1 MTMKEMNTIRY
12 TMQTVPQAAAA
23 MKAGELVAV
32 PTETVYGLAAHAGL
46 DRSVQDIYT
55 VKTRNPGKPL
65 SILVSGMD
73 MVEGFTQNIP
83 AAAYKL
89 AEQYWPGPLTMVLE
103 DKGCAAPTVTAGG
116 DTLGVR
122 CPDHP
127 MTLALIQ
134 ALGAPLAAPSAN
146 PEGAPSPKSAEAVFD
161 YFDGRIHGILDG
173 GPCTV
178 GVEST
183 IVDLTGT
190 EPKILREGGIP
201 GEELLRFLEEA

>member
-1 MTMKEMNTIRY
+1 MTMKEMHTIRY
-12 TMQTVPQAAAA
+12 TMETVPQAAAA
-23 MKAGELVAV
+23 MEAGELVAV

-46 DRSVQDIYT
+46 DQSVQDIYT

-73 MVEGFTQNIP
+73 MVEGYTKNIP

-89 AEQYWPGPLTMVLE
+89 AEKYWPGPLTMVLE

-127 MTLALIQ
+127 MTLALIR

-161 YFDGRIHGILDG
+161 YFDGKIHGILDG

-183 IVDLTGT
+183 ILDLTGA